1 MPPPGSPVPLPA
13 GPAGRGL
20 PGGTGR
26 LTGGPPPAVGAPS
39 AAAIAKLKRAEA
51 RRQIQVAQQ
60 LKVATLVVVA
70 LLLLAAFPTYQWIR
84 SEAKDP
90 VFGQL
95 DALGLPAWAVGT
107 VSDAS
112 DGSRWCIGRCRFR
125 ERTWASERAPEETQT
140 AYIDGAARSG
150 LAAPND
156 RGLPECPGGSG
167 LVLEAGRV
175 RAGHVDPHT
184 DLRPAATAADDFGR
198 AVAGRVDPGGSGG
211 PVATCP
217 GALVTVK
224 VFNAIGYHTT
234 P

>member
-1 MPPPGSPVPLPA
+1 MAPGGLSRGIPR
-13 GPAGRGL
+13 GAGR
-20 PGGTGR
+20 PP
-26 LTGGPPPAVGAPS
+26 GGPPPAVGAPS
-39 AAAIAKLKRAEA
+39 AAAIAQLKRAEA

-84 SEAKDP
+84 SEAQDP

-95 DALGLPAWAVGT
+95 DALELPAWAVGT

-140 AYIDGAARSG
+140 AYDKALRDAGWRPRTAGVCPSVQDG
-150 LAAPND
+150 LASCWKRDEYVLDMWIRVPICDLPPPRPTISAAPS
-156 RGLPECPGGSG
+156 PGAS
-167 LVLEAGRV
+167 
-175 RAGHVDPHT
+175 T
-184 DLRPAATAADDFGR
+184 PAAPA
-198 AVAGRVDPGGSGG
+198 G
-211 PVATCP
+211 PVETCP